1 VSRRLLLAVILAAS
15 MCASAAERAS
25 KERYLEHVKTLSSA
39 RMEGRG
45 AGTKGLG
52 LAEAYLIKEFR
63 ALGLKPAGTERFR
76 QPFTV
81 VTGARLRGQN
91 VFTVGDDEPKALK
104 LNDDFI
110 PLSISG
116 SGTATG
122 QLVFAGYGVSA
133 AELGYDDYL
142 HLDVRGKLVVV
153 LRKEPPALGEKAGTP
168 GKLTSHA
175 EIINKAINARAHGAK
190 GLVLV
195 NASGD
200 EDTLLRFAQVSGPE
214 DAGIPIVHV
223 RRAVAEKWFAA
234 GKTLASVQA
243 DLDKLQPGGFAFEQN
258 AAIAVDIERTRA
270 TVANVLGYLPGR
282 TDEYI
287 IIGAHYDHLGLG
299 DQHSLAPSQLGQVH
313 HGADDN
319 ASGTAGL
326 LEVARLFVSEKRTP
340 ERGILF
346 AAFAGEELGLL
357 GSSRWVNNPT
367 LPIERATA
375 MLNMDM
381 VGRMSGGK
389 LYIGGVGTG
398 STFRPMLEK
407 AAPRYRF
414 TFDYSSSGYGS
425 SDHTSFVIKRVPSL
439 FFFSGLHSDY
449 HKPSDTW
456 EKIDAA
462 SAAQLVD
469 LVRDLA
475 TEVASGPERPQF
487 VEVVA
492 PPARGE
498 GVVSSGYGAYFGSV
512 PDFGEQPN
520 GVKFADVRPDSPA
533 AKAGLKPGDVLIQ
546 FGDLAVKNLY
556 DFTFALRQHK
566 PGDVVQVKVLRDG
579 QEVTATV
586 TLERRR

>member
-1 VSRRLLLAVILAAS
+1 MRRRLVLAFLLAISL
-15 MCASAAERAS
+15 CAGAQERAS
-25 KERYLEHVKTLSSA
+25 KERYLQHVKTLAAPS
-39 RMEGRG
+39 MEGRG
-45 AGTKGLG
+45 AGTKGLA
-52 LAEAYLIKEFR
+52 LAESYLIKEFR
-63 ALGLKPAGTERFR
+63 ALGLKPAGTEGYR
-76 QPFTV
+76 QPFSV

-91 VFTVGDDEPKALK
+91 SFALGEQSLK
-104 LNDDFI
+104 LNEDFI

-116 SGTATG
+116 SGTGAG

-142 HLDVRGKLVVV
+142 HLDVRGKVVVV

-168 GKLTSHA
+168 GKLTSNA

-195 NASGD
+195 NVPGD

-223 RRAVAEKWFAA
+223 RRAVVEKWLPA
-234 GKTLASVQA
+234 GKTLADIQA
-243 DLDKLQPGGFAFEQN
+243 GLDKLQPGGFAFEQN
-258 AAIAVDIERTRA
+258 ATVMVDIERTRA

-282 TDEYI
+282 TEEYI
-287 IIGAHYDHLGLG
+287 VIGAHYDHLGLG

-326 LEVARLFVSEKRTP
+326 LEVARLFVSAKQTP
-340 ERGILF
+340 QRGILF

-357 GSSRWVNNPT
+357 GSSRWVNQPT
-367 LPIERATA
+367 RPLERATA

-381 VGRMSGGK
+381 VGRMNQGK
-389 LYIGGVGTG
+389 LFIGGVGTAAM
-398 STFRPMLEK
+398 FRPLLEK
-407 AAPRYRF
+407 TAPRYRF
-414 TFDYSSSGYGS
+414 TFDYSSSGFGS
-425 SDHTSFVIKRVPSL
+425 SDHTSFVVKKVPAL
-439 FFFSGLHSDY
+439 FFFSGLHADY

-462 SAAQLVD
+462 AAAELVN
-469 LVRDLA
+469 LVHDIGN
-475 TEVASGPERPQF
+475 EVAAASERPQF

-498 GVVSSGYGAYFGSV
+498 GVAAPGYGAYFGSV

-546 FGDLAVKNLY
+546 FGELAVKNLY

-566 PGDVVQVKVLRDG
+566 PGDVVPVKVLREG
-579 QEVTATV
+579 KEMSVTV